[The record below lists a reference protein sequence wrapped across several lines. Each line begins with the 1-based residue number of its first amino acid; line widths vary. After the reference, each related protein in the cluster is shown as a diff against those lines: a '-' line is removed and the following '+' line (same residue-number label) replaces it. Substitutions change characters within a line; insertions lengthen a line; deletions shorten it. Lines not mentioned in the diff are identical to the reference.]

1 MRLGGWAAP
10 DGISALIRRGSSLLS
25 FREAHGDIRCLWARK
40 RALVRHWPCRPLNLD
55 LLTPELWADACC
67 SSLSGMVFCCDSMGG
82 PRQSLNYPWYLSQ
95 VRLLPRH
102 SIPKDELHTQT
113 RSFCCLYTKIRKP
126 ISGCWVSFEGDEK
139 VLKLVLTVAQLCKYA
154 KKLSSCASL
163 TSEFHGMWIVF
174 QLVCYFFFKKHR
186 RSVL

>member
-1 MRLGGWAAP
+1 MAGACEPEREL
-10 DGISALIRRGSSLLS
+10 SSDTGPAGRWTWTFWLQNC
-25 FREAHGDIRCLWARK
+25 EQMP
-40 RALVRHWPCRPLNLD
+40 V
-55 LLTPELWADACC
+55 CC
-67 SSLSGMVFCCDSMGG
+67 SSLSGVVFCCDSMGG
-82 PRQSLNYPWYLSQ
+82 PRQSLNYTWYLSQ

-154 KKLSSCASL
+154 KKLSSCAFL

-174 QLVCYFFFKKHR
+174 QLVCYFFLKKHR